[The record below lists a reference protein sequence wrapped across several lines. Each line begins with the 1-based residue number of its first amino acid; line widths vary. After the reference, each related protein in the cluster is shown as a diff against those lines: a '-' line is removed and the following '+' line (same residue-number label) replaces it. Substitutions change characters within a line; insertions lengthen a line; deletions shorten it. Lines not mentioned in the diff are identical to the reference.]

1 MYTSSIDVDE
11 PDLRQVHSV
20 HFPIV
25 VFGPRWHGRVP
36 FKQSVGG
43 ERQLFLF
50 GHQGKLAAEH
60 HSRTA
65 GIFRINLIH
74 CTATQLCK
82 LNATTGLALM
92 SCIEAS
98 MSES

>member
-1 MYTSSIDVDE
+1 MVYTSSVDVDE

-36 FKQSVGG
+36 FKQSVGR
-43 ERQLFLF
+43 ESQLFRF
-50 GHQGKLAAEH
+50 NYQSELAAEH

-65 GIFRINLIH
+65 WIFHLHDPPYSDPSALRI
-74 CTATQLCK
+74 
-82 LNATTGLALM
+82 
-92 SCIEAS
+92 S
-98 MSES
+98 